1 MKRLNLLLLAFF
13 ACILGITATSHAEGV
28 SPLRLEVTKSMP
40 VYKAGLRA
48 VNMVKIETP
57 ATTSSLAA
65 LESNTGTAD
74 KNKKDKVNVGTAD
87 PVTAI
92 KTQDKTNGNI
102 LPAGSKEKIYDKDGN
117 CIGYKE
123 SVYTRNDKGLITKIS
138 WAKYNTKGEKISSGT
153 QEYSY
158 TYNNRNQVA
167 KRVITCKN
175 SQGKVTETH
184 TTEYTYGS
192 DHLATGY
199 KITVQYASG
208 KKIVSNSV
216 ITRDATTHKIDHIST
231 TAVITKNGAILQ
243 KTNTIQ
249 SYSYH
254 ANGKLKQIAITIR
267 NGSKVGGGTL
277 IETRTNNYGTDGIL
291 KNGSQVFY
299 KNGKLSEKRVITY
312 LSK

>member
-1 MKRLNLLLLAFF
+1 VR
-13 ACILGITATSHAEGV
+13 T
-28 SPLRLEVTKSMP
+28 
-40 VYKAGLRA
+40 
-48 VNMVKIETP
+48 
-57 ATTSSLAA
+57 
-65 LESNTGTAD
+65 
-74 KNKKDKVNVGTAD
+74 
-87 PVTAI
+87 
-92 KTQDKTNGNI
+92 
-102 LPAGSKEKIYDKDGN
+102 
-117 CIGYKE
+117 
-123 SVYTRNDKGLITKIS
+123 
-138 WAKYNTKGEKISSGT
+138 
-153 QEYSY
+153 
-158 TYNNRNQVA
+158 
-167 KRVITCKN
+167 ITCKN
-175 SQGKVTETH
+175 SKGEVTETH
-184 TTEYTYGS
+184 TTAYEYGS
-192 DHLATGY
+192 NGLATGY

-208 KKIVSNSV
+208 KKITSNSV

-231 TAVITKNGAILQ
+231 TAVITKNGKTLQ